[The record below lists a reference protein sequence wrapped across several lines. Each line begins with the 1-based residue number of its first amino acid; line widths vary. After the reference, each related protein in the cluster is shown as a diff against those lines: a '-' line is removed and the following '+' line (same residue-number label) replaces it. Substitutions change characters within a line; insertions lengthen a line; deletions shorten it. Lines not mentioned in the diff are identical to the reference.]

1 VSKKFGELK
10 NLYYLCTIK
19 LKHKQYNTMRTLS
32 KKTQIKRIE
41 GVTCMSR
48 AYQHYCEFVE
58 HTRSNGEVYLMRI
71 WISDESA
78 KDFSVSIFSEKDKK
92 FNYIAGFDNIDGLK
106 DYCGESNEEFIALTE
121 KNVAIIKEWID
132 TIFF

>member
-1 VSKKFGELK
+1 
-10 NLYYLCTIK
+10 
-19 LKHKQYNTMRTLS
+19 MRTLS
-32 KKTQIKRIE
+32 KKVQIKRIE
-41 GVTCMSR
+41 GVTCVSR

-71 WISDESA
+71 WVSDESA

-92 FNYIAGFDNIDGLK
+92 FNHIAGFDNIDGLK

-121 KNVAIIKEWID
+121 KNVAIIKEWIN
-132 TIFF
+132 TIFY

>member
-1 VSKKFGELK
+1 MPHQ
-10 NLYYLCTIK
+10 I
-19 LKHKQYNTMRTLS
+19 KHKQYNTMRTLS

-58 HTRSNGEVYLMRI
+58 HTRSNDEVYLIKI
-71 WISDESA
+71 WISDESP
-78 KDFSVSIFSEKDKK
+78 KDFSVSIFSENEKK
-92 FNYIAGFDNIDGLK
+92 FNHIAGFNNIDGLT

-121 KNVAIIKEWID
+121 KNVAIIKEWIN
-132 TIFF
+132 TIFY

>member
-1 VSKKFGELK
+1 
-10 NLYYLCTIK
+10 
-19 LKHKQYNTMRTLS
+19 MRTLS
-32 KKTQIKRIE
+32 KKVQIKRIE

-71 WISDESA
+71 WISDESS

-92 FNYIAGFDNIDGLK
+92 FNYIAGFKNIDGLTV
-106 DYCGESNEEFIALTE
+106 YSGESNEEFIALTE

-132 TIFF
+132 TIFY